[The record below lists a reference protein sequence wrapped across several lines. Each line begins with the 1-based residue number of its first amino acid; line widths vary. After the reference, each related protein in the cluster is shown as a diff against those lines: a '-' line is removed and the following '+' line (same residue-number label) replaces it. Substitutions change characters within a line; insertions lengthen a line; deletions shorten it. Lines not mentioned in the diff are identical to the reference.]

1 MIDEMEL
8 DTLNKI
14 GPQQCDQMSELK
26 VTHFVKKLQKLA
38 NAVFT
43 LGKNNVLK
51 NNQKSCPIFG
61 LLLYEDIFAKT
72 FQK

>member
-26 VTHFVKKLQKLA
+26 VAHFVKKLQKLS
-38 NAVFT
+38 NAVFN
-43 LGKNNVLK
+43 LGKNNNMK
-51 NNQKSCPIFG
+51 RRQKS
-61 LLLYEDIFAKT
+61 
-72 FQK
+72 